1 MKVNDTIEAKIGCI
15 TSSKI
20 SEMCLHPKNK
30 LLVSAVDYLSIF
42 FFHCFLTLR
51 IRNVCPFIL
60 GTKQTATEREVHY
73 LFYGDRA
80 W

>member
-1 MKVNDTIEAKIGCI
+1 MKVNDTAKAKIGCI

-20 SEMCLHPKNK
+20 SEMCIHSKCK
-30 LLVSAVDYLSIF
+30 RLVSAVDYLSI

-51 IRNVCPFIL
+51 IRNVSLFIL

-73 LFYGDRA
+73 FFYGNRA